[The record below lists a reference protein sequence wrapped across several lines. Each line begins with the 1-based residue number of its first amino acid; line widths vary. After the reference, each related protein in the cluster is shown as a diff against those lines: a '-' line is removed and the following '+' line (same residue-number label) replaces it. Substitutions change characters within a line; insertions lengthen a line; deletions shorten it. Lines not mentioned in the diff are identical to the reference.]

1 MSLTDLILLFQ
12 FQNEIVWFLGMS
24 DRKLLF
30 IAWCR
35 SSKPHHGP
43 FTFQL
48 FRKIKAEK
56 CEGNVKE
63 AIFHSANNV
72 LQHTKPNTAFY
83 LCECYSNLDL

>member
-1 MSLTDLILLFQ
+1 MRCHRSNISVSVPKWDR
-12 FQNEIVWFLGMS
+12 IVS
-24 DRKLLF
+24 RNDRKLLF

-56 CEGNVKE
+56 CEENAKE
-63 AIFHSANNV
+63 AIFYSANNI
-72 LQHTKPNTAFY
+72 LQHKKPNTAFY
-83 LCECYSNLDL
+83 LCECNSNLDM

>member
-1 MSLTDLILLFQ
+1 MT
-12 FQNEIVWFLGMS
+12 

-30 IAWCR
+30 IASCR

-43 FTFQL
+43 FPFKL
-48 FRKIKAEK
+48 LGKIKAEK
-56 CEGNVKE
+56 CEGNAKE

-83 LCECYSNLDL
+83 LCECNSNSDL